1 MNHRTTAAALA
12 SCALAVAALTACGSG
27 EPAASRKEPGTTGKA
42 AAATTPSP
50 GTGATPSAAAG
61 EPGAATTAPSAPRS
75 SSPGSGTDQGQDRDA
90 SHGSNAS
97 QGSKEE
103 AALPPR
109 PDRDGE
115 AAYVRALTAID
126 PDIVHDK
133 EDTAVERGRAQCA
146 TIHDFPGDREKQIG
160 TALRRFTSPGHPEGF
175 GRVKTTRIV
184 DAVHTNLCPGY

>member
-27 EPAASRKEPGTTGKA
+27 EPTASHQEPAAKGR
-42 AAATTPSP
+42 TP
-50 GTGATPSAAAG
+50 A
-61 EPGAATTAPSAPRS
+61 AATTAPATGPASASAAGTPDS
-75 SSPGSGTDQGQDRDA
+75 SA
-90 SHGSNAS
+90 SHPAGGATTAPAAKEAAS
-97 QGSKEE
+97 DDRTAKKGG

-109 PDRDGE
+109 PDTKGE

-133 EDTAVERGRAQCA
+133 EDQAVERGRDQCA
-146 TIHDFPGDREKQIG
+146 TLREFPDDREKQIG
-160 TALRRFTSPGHPEGF
+160 AALRRFTSPGHPDGF
-175 GRVKTTRIV
+175 GRAKTTRIV

>member
-27 EPAASRKEPGTTGKA
+27 EPGASHKKPATTGKA
-42 AAATTPSP
+42 AAASTPSP
-50 GTGATPSAAAG
+50 GTGVTPSAAAG
-61 EPGAATTAPSAPRS
+61 GPGAATSAPSTPRP
-75 SSPGSGTDQGQDRDA
+75 SSPASGTDQGQD
-90 SHGSNAS
+90 AS
-97 QGSKEE
+97 QGSKEK